1 MESQAMG
8 IALAMVGAYL
18 LGSLP
23 SAAWISRIFY
33 NVDITQV
40 GSRNPGMTNVLRTL
54 GWRPA
59 LPVALIDAGKGLLS
73 AWVGTVLTGNLAWGL
88 AAGVAAVIGHSF
100 TCFASFKGG
109 KGVLTGFG
117 VFLFFAPWSA
127 LAGLLTFSVVVAIT
141 RYFSLGSILA
151 ALIMPLAMILEITL
165 GGRENLIPV
174 LYVAV
179 VICGFVIFR
188 HRSNM
193 VRLVNGTESRIG
205 GNSGRSAPRQEA

>member
-1 MESQAMG
+1 MQSEAMR

-23 SAAWISRIFY
+23 SAAWISRSFY

-54 GWRPA
+54 GWKPA
-59 LPVALIDAGKGLLS
+59 LPVALLDAGKGLLS
-73 AWVGTVLTGNLAWGL
+73 AWLGTSLTGNLAWGL

-117 VFLFFAPWSA
+117 VFVFFAPWSA
-127 LAGLLTFSVVVAIT
+127 LAGLVTFALVVGLTRFV
-141 RYFSLGSILA
+141 SLGSILA
-151 ALIMPLAMILEITL
+151 ALIMPLAMSLEIAW
-165 GGRENLIPV
+165 GGRDNLIPV

-179 VICGFVIFR
+179 VVCGFVIFR

-205 GNSGRSAPRQEA
+205 GKGGRTVPRQEA

>member
-1 MESQAMG
+1 MQSEAMR

-23 SAAWISRIFY
+23 SAAWISRSFY

-54 GWRPA
+54 GWKPA
-59 LPVALIDAGKGLLS
+59 LPVALLDAGKGLLS
-73 AWVGTVLTGNLAWGL
+73 AWLGTSLTGNLAWGL

-117 VFLFFAPWSA
+117 VFVFFAPWSA
-127 LAGLLTFSVVVAIT
+127 LAGLVTFALVVGLTRFV
-141 RYFSLGSILA
+141 SLGSILA
-151 ALIMPLAMILEITL
+151 ALIMPLAMSLEIAW
-165 GGRENLIPV
+165 GGRDNLIPV

-179 VICGFVIFR
+179 VVCGFVIFR

-205 GNSGRSAPRQEA
+205 GSSGRTSSSQEA